1 MESCNNNV
9 HAASDGAQDKKVRVR
24 VLGRGTRSKNK
35 LQSPPQADR
44 HRKPTNAVA
53 KRLGRQMGVAHRKR
67 TRVGPNCRDLAIG
80 NWNVSSLTGKE
91 QELVCEAQQYRLDV
105 VGISS
110 TKRRGSGTVEL
121 NGGWK
126 IFYLGVDAAMSAQA
140 GVGLR
145 VSPNIAECVVDWVPL
160 GGRVCLL
167 KLRLQERSLCILQ
180 VYAPNIESQYEAFLE
195 EVKVALG
202 KATSSESLVLL
213 GDFNAHV
220 DIDNAT
226 WKGVIEQHGDPDIN
240 KNGRCLL
247 QFCATNGLCIMNT
260 FFQHKRIHKY
270 TWYRDSLGQRSLTDF
285 CIVSADLFSTV
296 SDVRVKRG
304 AELSTDHHLVVFT
317 LKALKPLKKRK
328 TFRPRET
335 YRIKWESLADKEE
348 YELHLQTTLHLSS
361 KNFRPLLKTLK
372 RSGVCFEQQSLRP
385 LLTVVDVS
393 VLEGRRVARKEL
405 LGGTNKLK
413 KLFGRKK
420 WPTRPGLLISHHL
433 NFVRS
438 TLKHVRR
445 QPQKLNCLRKGPG
458 RNLEKG

>member
-1 MESCNNNV
+1 MESCNNNI
-9 HAASDGAQDKKVRVR
+9 HAASDGAQNKKVRVR

-35 LQSPPQADR
+35 LQSPLQADR
-44 HRKPTNAVA
+44 HRKPTSAVA
-53 KRLGRQMGVAHRKR
+53 KRLGRQMGAAHRKR

-91 QELVCEAQQYRLDV
+91 QELVCEAQQCRLDV

-126 IFYLGVDAAMSAQA
+126 IFYSGVDAAMSAQA
-140 GVGLR
+140 GVGLL

-195 EVKVALG
+195 EVEVALG
-202 KATSSESLVLL
+202 KATSSESLALL

-220 DIDNAT
+220 GIDNAT
-226 WKGVIEQHGDPDIN
+226 WKGVIGQHGDPDIN

-270 TWYRDSLGQRSLTDF
+270 TWYRDSLAQRSLIDF

-296 SDVRVKRG
+296 SDVRVKRQR
-304 AELSTDHHLVVFT
+304 S
-317 LKALKPLKKRK
+317 R
-328 TFRPRET
+328 
-335 YRIKWESLADKEE
+335 

-361 KNFRPLLKTLK
+361 KNFRPQLKTLK
-372 RSGVCFEQQSLRP
+372 LSGVCFEQQSLRP

-405 LGGTNKLK
+405 LGGTKKLK
-413 KLFGRKK
+413 KLFVQKK
-420 WPTRPGLLISHHL
+420 WPMRPGLQISHHL

-445 QPQKLNCLRKGPG
+445 QPQKLNYLRKEPG